1 MPYHYMQRFFLFATI
16 GILIFAGCKKEY
28 SYEGGYSDAKCINCS
43 YLPVCD
49 SSQFTYVNSTV
60 AGVDTARTTIF
71 LLGDTILNGKKFS
84 KITPM
89 AAFSEGL
96 LYNCDNLEYK
106 SFFSISGLGINMD
119 SIINEIIDGV
129 QLPVPVP
136 PNLIQVPESALI
148 TFLKVNASINST
160 WMDTLINV
168 GLPPLLS
175 GYVGL
180 EHKILAKNVT
190 RMVFQNSFGNVI
202 LVQSTLRIVTSLTSI
217 PVDLSIDTY
226 FAKDVGIIEMEVKN
240 GGETQVLSKLF
251 KYTL

>member
-1 MPYHYMQRFFLFATI
+1 FFLLATI
-16 GILIFAGCKKEY
+16 TILIFAGCKKEY
-28 SYEGGYSDAKCINCS
+28 SYEGGYSDAYCINCS

-49 SSQFTYVNSTV
+49 SSEFIYVDSTV
-60 AGVDTARTTIF
+60 AGVDTTRTLMFI
-71 LLGDTILNGKKFS
+71 LGDTLINGNKFS
-84 KITPM
+84 KITPL
-89 AAFSEGL
+89 AAYSEGL
-96 LYNCDNLEYK
+96 IYNCDNQEYK
-106 SFFSISGLGINMD
+106 TFFTISRLGINID
-119 SIINEIIDGV
+119 SIVNELSLILP
-129 QLPVPVP
+129 LPVPIP
-136 PNLIQVPESALI
+136 PNLIQIPESALI
-148 TFLKVNASINST
+148 TFLKVNASVNST

-202 LVQSTLRIVTSLTSI
+202 HVQSTLRIVTSLTTI

-240 GGETQVLSKLF
+240 AGETQILSKL
-251 KYTL
+251 YEYIL

>member
-1 MPYHYMQRFFLFATI
+1 MQRLLLLATI
-16 GILIFAGCKKEY
+16 LSLFLAGCKKEY
-28 SYEGGYSDAKCINCS
+28 SYEGGYINDNCINCA

-49 SSQFTYVNSTV
+49 SSQFTYIDSTV
-60 AGVDTARTTIF
+60 AGVDTVRTMMFI
-71 LLGDTILNGKKFS
+71 LGDTLINGSKFS
-84 KITPM
+84 KITPL

-96 LYNCDNLEYK
+96 LYNCYNQEYK
-106 SFFSISGLGINMD
+106 SFFSIAGLGVNLD
-119 SIINEIIDGV
+119 SIVNELSLILP
-129 QLPVPVP
+129 LPVPIP
-136 PNLIQVPESALI
+136 PNLIQIPESALI
-148 TFLKVNASINST
+148 TFLKVNASVNST

-190 RMVFQNSFGNVI
+190 RMTFQNSFGNVI
-202 LVQSTLRIVTSLTSI
+202 HVQSTLRIVTSLTTI

-240 GGETQVLSKLF
+240 AGETQILSKL
-251 KYTL
+251 YEYIL